1 MQRSI
6 FWTTLALRWSQALR
20 TGKPSSARGEGRGRK
35 RLLAREQGTEGNG
48 SADHPPLSLP
58 PPNVP
63 NVRSSASDPND
74 QTRSRAERAN
84 PRFSSKAK
92 RTLGNLVRFG
102 TIEGRHGL
110 SMLWGNAGSWVASVA
125 GTNVSERRTRV
136 TAGDVRCVPRAPPCV
151 EREYTLSWKKK
162 KIHKIHDFCPILPD
176 SYTNTTYCE

>member
-1 MQRSI
+1 MPHEGDASAKRGISK
-6 FWTTLALRWSQALR
+6 WMYLWVVTLQSNLYYLMKLMYGSRMSHPGVAVAIC
-20 TGKPSSARGEGRGRK
+20 
-35 RLLAREQGTEGNG
+35 RLA
-48 SADHPPLSLP
+48 
-58 PPNVP
+58 
-63 NVRSSASDPND
+63 
-74 QTRSRAERAN
+74 
-84 PRFSSKAK
+84 RFSSKAK